1 MIKTS
6 TNQFQYMIAIMFCF
20 EIISLLNSKKNRITF
35 YFKIIH
41 AMNIIKRGFL
51 IGLFVEA
58 FKVGS

>member
-1 MIKTS
+1 
-6 TNQFQYMIAIMFCF
+6 MIAIIFCF